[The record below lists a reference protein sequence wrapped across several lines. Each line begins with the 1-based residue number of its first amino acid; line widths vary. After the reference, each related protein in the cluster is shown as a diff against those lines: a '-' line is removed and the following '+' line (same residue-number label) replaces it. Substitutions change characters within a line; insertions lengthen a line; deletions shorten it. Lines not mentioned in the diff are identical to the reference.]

1 MIKKSTKG
9 DALAGGFARALTSE
23 TPHHQNGRS
32 PPHLVRASHRGV
44 SPFLAFLF
52 FRLFFCFPL
61 FLFKTSHAARVSDRS
76 FGSQAQIM
84 VMSFKE
90 GDQICGPT
98 HSVGRE
104 SFLSCIFPPF
114 FVLLLARRLKL
125 VLYVRECGEYFM
137 CTNVCVAIGGM
148 LSSFRVLQILI
159 SFLPF
164 LLVLIFPY
172 HTFSRPH

>member
-1 MIKKSTKG
+1 MG
-9 DALAGGFARALTSE
+9 E
-23 TPHHQNGRS
+23 
-32 PPHLVRASHRGV
+32 VRRISCVHPIAAYLL
-44 SPFLAFLF
+44 FLLFLF

-104 SFLSCIFPPF
+104 SLLSCIHFPF
-114 FVLLLARRLKL
+114 FV
-125 VLYVRECGEYFM
+125 VF
-137 CTNVCVAIGGM
+137 IG
-148 LSSFRVLQILI
+148 S
-159 SFLPF
+159 
-164 LLVLIFPY
+164 
-172 HTFSRPH
+172 